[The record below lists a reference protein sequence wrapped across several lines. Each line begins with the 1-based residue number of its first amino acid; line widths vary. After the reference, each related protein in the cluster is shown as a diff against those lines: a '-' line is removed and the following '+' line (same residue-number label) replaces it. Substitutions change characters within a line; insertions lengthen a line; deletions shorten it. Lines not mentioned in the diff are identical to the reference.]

1 MQQTNKLLE
10 WSGSIL
16 AVTGATL
23 LAFHVSFSGWAFV
36 IYLLSSFIL
45 LAWGVRNGAYGIA
58 AQNLVFTIINMVGIY
73 RWLIVGSIS

>member
-1 MQQTNKLLE
+1 MQQKNKLLE

-23 LAFHVSFSGWAFV
+23 LAMHVSFSGWAFV
-36 IYLLSSFIL
+36 IYLVSSLIL
-45 LAWGVRNGAYGIA
+45 LVWGVRKEAYGIA
-58 AQNLVFTIINMVGIY
+58 AQNLVFTIINVVGIY